1 MEKFGKSQSVKRV
14 EDQRFLTGQGRYI
27 DDIAPEGALYALFLR
42 SPVAHGT
49 ITTLDMEDAR
59 AMPGVHAVWGGTDLQ
74 AAGVEMDCSGSVVP
88 NRDGTKGARPLRPVL
103 ALDRVRFVGEQ
114 IAVVVA
120 ETLDQAR
127 DAIEAIMLDID
138 DLPVHMGLATGG
150 EPLHAEAPGN
160 LAFDFGLGHE
170 DETAA
175 ALKEAAHV
183 VRLRVD
189 DNRVIC
195 NSMEPRGYYAEMKDG
210 RLHVA
215 QNGQGVWGPKS
226 GLAKILGM
234 DAADIRVTNP
244 DTGGGFGMKGMN
256 YPEMYVVAFAARELN
271 APVRWMSDRTE
282 AMLTDNAGR
291 DLVTDVTIGFDADHR
306 IVGYHLDTV
315 ANMGAH
321 NSQFA
326 QHIQTEL
333 FSKVLT
339 GTYDIKTAYMR
350 CQGVYTNTTPVD
362 AYRGAGRPEAIFVLE
377 RTMDEAARQLGVS
390 GWDLRRKNFIT
401 PEAFP
406 YTTVS
411 GVTYDVG
418 NFAAVLD
425 RVETTA
431 ELVGFA
437 GRKAASAR
445 DGKLRGVGL
454 CFYIE
459 SILGSPEETTRV
471 DFADGGAKIYVGTQS
486 NGQGHETVFGN
497 FLSDHSG
504 IPLDRITFVQGDSD
518 EIAKGG
524 GTGGSRSATVQNTAT
539 LKTVEVMVEAFSAF
553 LADHEGVET
562 ADVSFDDERFRVT
575 GSNLSPTMLEVA
587 DLARE
592 AGREDLLSHSA
603 TITLDGRSFPN
614 GAHLAEVEVD
624 PETGVVSLEKYTVVD
639 DFGNLLNPMIVEGQI
654 HGGVAQGL
662 GQALKEHVVYD
673 EDGQLLTATFMDYGM
688 PLAEE
693 MPMIGFSTQPTPSVY
708 NPLGMKGCGEAGTVG
723 ALAAVA
729 NAVLDAVWDTGV
741 REIQMPFTPHRVWQT
756 LQSVKDDSAAA

>member
-127 DAIEAIMLDID
+127 DAVEAILLDID
-138 DLPVHMGLATGG
+138 DLPVHMALATGG
-150 EPLHAEAPGN
+150 EALHAEAPEN

-175 ALKEAAHV
+175 ALKGAAHV

-189 DNRVIC
+189 DNRIIC

-226 GLAKILGM
+226 GLARILGM

-256 YPEMYVVAFAARELN
+256 YPEMYVVAFAARELD

-291 DLVTDVTIGFDADHR
+291 DLVTEVTIGFDADHR
-306 IVGYHLDTV
+306 IVGYHLDSV

-326 QHIQTEL
+326 QHIL
-333 FSKVLT
+333 
-339 GTYDIKTAYMR
+339 
-350 CQGVYTNTTPVD
+350 
-362 AYRGAGRPEAIFVLE
+362 
-377 RTMDEAARQLGVS
+377 S
-390 GWDLRRKNFIT
+390 GWDLRRKNFIK

-425 RVETTA
+425 RVEATA
-431 ELVGFA
+431 DLAGFVD
-437 GRKAASAR
+437 RKAASAS

-471 DFADGGAKIYVGTQS
+471 DFADGGARIYVGTQS

-539 LKTVEVMVEAFSAF
+539 LKTVEVMVAAFSAF

-562 ADVSFDDERFRVT
+562 GDVSFDDERFRVK

-614 GAHLAEVEVD
+614 GAHMAEVEVD
-624 PETGVVSLEKYTVVD
+624 PETGVVSLVKYTVVD

-693 MPMIGFSTQPTPSVY
+693 MPMVGFSTQPTPSVY

-756 LQSVKDDSAAA
+756 LQSVKEDSAAA